1 MENKF
6 CLRDLAIAGLK
17 ILEQLEALKFVN
29 ILCFWQKQLC
39 FYQILKTSC
48 GFSTMN
54 ENIFSELRTGPR
66 ILNLK
71 FNWGIILLLGAFII
85 WYIYMKTTFWFWIW
99 NQIIVIWSIFLY
111 ECKIKK
117 FWLRDLA
124 IAGLKILGQLEALKF
139 GNILCFWQK
148 QLCFYHILKTSCG
161 FSTMSENIFSELR
174 TGPRILNLKFNWGII
189 LLLGAFIIWY
199 IYENN
204 LLILN
209 LK

>member
-1 MENKF
+1 M
-6 CLRDLAIAGLK
+6 
-17 ILEQLEALKFVN
+17 
-29 ILCFWQKQLC
+29 C

-48 GFSTMN
+48 GFFTMS

-85 WYIYMKTTFWFWIW
+85 WYIYENNLLILNLKSDYSYLIYFFKWMEI
-99 NQIIVIWSIFLY
+99 N
-111 ECKIKK
+111 K
-117 FWLRDLA
+117 FCLRDLA
-124 IAGLKILGQLEALKF
+124 IAGLKILGQLEALQF
-139 GNILCFWQK
+139 VNILCFWQK
-148 QLCFYHILKTSCG
+148 QLCFYQISKTSCV

-209 LK
+209 LKTD